1 MSLRSEIEDRFG
13 TIHRFCKR
21 YEGLLNRSTVYSVLA
36 KNYSGNM
43 ENQTKRIRDVLDGV
57 DDETGVFEAIK
68 RELCQQCNV
77 THQCNT
83 CDKTFKL
90 AAKSATRYFSN

>member
-1 MSLRSEIEDRFG
+1 MTLGDEIRERFG

-36 KNYSGNM
+36 EKYSGNM
-43 ENQTKRIRDVLDGV
+43 KTQTKRIRDVLDGV

-68 RELCQQCNV
+68 KDLCQQCNV
-77 THQCNT
+77 THQCNR
-83 CDKTFKL
+83 CDKMFKS
-90 AAKSATRYFSN
+90 AAKAATRYFSN